1 VNRISPKL
9 SVLMTAYNRE
19 KYIEEAIESVL
30 VSTFNDFELLILD
43 DGSTDDTQ
51 LIATKYCQIDE
62 RVRLFVNDINL
73 GDYPNRNKAA
83 SLANG
88 IYIMYVDS
96 DDKILEDG
104 FEKCVE
110 FMDTNNAN
118 FGMQYDKKIETFFL
132 NAETAIHK
140 HFLVEPFLSIGPGGT
155 IIRRSFFN
163 EIGGYPTKYG
173 PANDMY
179 FNLKAANFSGVAL
192 ITFPFNF
199 YRIHDGQEQN
209 NKFSYLYNNFNYLKD
224 AVNELPFRLSPEQKN
239 WILNKNRRRFTVNL
253 ILFFFKSW
261 DLKKII
267 FAINKTSFNLN
278 DIRLAIFH

>member
-1 VNRISPKL
+1 VGVKL
-9 SVLMTAYNRE
+9 SVLMTTFNRE
-19 KYIEEAIESVL
+19 NFIKEAIDSAL
-30 VSTFNDFELLILD
+30 SSTFVNFELIIVDDCSTDNTLEIAKEYLELD
-43 DGSTDDTQ
+43 D
-51 LIATKYCQIDE
+51 
-62 RVRLFVNDINL
+62 RVQVFRNDSNL

-83 SLANG
+83 SLASG

-118 FGMQYDKKIETFFL
+118 FGMQYDKKIENFFL
-132 NAETAIHK
+132 NSETAIHK
-140 HFLVEPFLSIGPGGT
+140 HFFVEPFLSIGPGGT

-179 FNLKAANFSGVAL
+179 FNLKAANFGGVAL

-224 AVNELPFRLSPEQKN
+224 AVDELHLTLSDEQKN
-239 WILNKNRRRFTVNL
+239 WILNKNRRRFIVNL
-253 ILFFFKSW
+253 ILFFFKFW
-261 DLKKII
+261 DLKKIL
-267 FAINKTSFNLN
+267 FAINKTSFNLK
-278 DIRLAIFH
+278 DMRLAIFH